1 MKPENPF
8 SLREKVA
15 EGRMRVNGLGQ
26 VRLVVTPILSIL
38 VYFS

>member
-8 SLREKVA
+8 SLEGEGA
-15 EGRMRVNGLGQ
+15 EGRMGVNGLGQ